1 MASPKKKVTLEY
13 IPPEKVS
20 NEPLLVQFTNGRLKP
35 DNPPNFGYF
44 KSTESDDVR
53 KRNRRVLVAET
64 KRMQYVGRNFG
75 PSAPR
80 GNSLCKYM
88 VGVLDKNTGKMRVY
102 DTNSFTMRPVVHD
115 KNQEKN
121 KDEVDLTYQEKN
133 DRLVDAFGGAK
144 KKRAMESRLRD
155 KVKREALETAMGAA
169 VEDVMK
175 TPEKLTGPEMD
186 SDSSIPPHDKRAVKP
201 EDVYKVESIISPE
214 VFEALKDV
222 AGVFVKA
229 TKEDISKWRTE
240 GRYSTFVLRQ
250 VATMPVDEEA
260 RLTRSCHIMYM
271 WYLLAL
277 HGLKYSDWRRRDLPL
292 PDGMPLLVKQQL
304 LGAFTVKADAARSR
318 RAMPPRLK
326 DKLLC
331 YILVMGLII
340 EKFKL
345 NLNDIQMDLKIAQKK
360 LMTLTRAIGCDV
372 QSRKSDRST
381 STELERIAVL
391 PIPFKLPDPSKAKG
405 RKGGR

>member
-1 MASPKKKVTLEY
+1 
-13 IPPEKVS
+13 
-20 NEPLLVQFTNGRLKP
+20 
-35 DNPPNFGYF
+35 
-44 KSTESDDVR
+44 
-53 KRNRRVLVAET
+53 
-64 KRMQYVGRNFG
+64 MQYVGRNFG

-102 DTNSFTMRPVVHD
+102 DTNSFTMRPVIHD
-115 KNQEKN
+115 KNEKQ

-169 VEDVMK
+169 VEDFMK

-186 SDSSIPPHDKRAVKP
+186 TDSTIPPHDKNAAKP
-201 EDVYKVESIISPE
+201 EDVYKVESLISPE

-229 TKEDISKWRTE
+229 TKEDVSQWRTE

-250 VATMPVDEEA
+250 VATMPLDEEA
-260 RLTRSCHIMYM
+260 RLTRSCHVMYM

-277 HGLKYSDWRRRDLPL
+277 HGLKYSDWRKRDLPL
-292 PDGMPLLVKQQL
+292 PEGMPLLVKQQL

-345 NLNDIQMDLKIAQKK
+345 NLNDIQKDLKIALKK
-360 LMTLTRAIGCDV
+360 LMTLTRAVGCDV
-372 QSRKSDRST
+372 HSKKADRSVDN
-381 STELERIAVL
+381 ELQRMAVL
-391 PIPFKLPDPSKAKG
+391 PIPLKLPDQFSRFKG
-405 RKGGR
+405 LKRGR

>member
-1 MASPKKKVTLEY
+1 MASPRKKVTLEY
-13 IPPEKVS
+13 VPPENVS

-44 KSTESDDVR
+44 RSTERDDVR
-53 KRNRRVLVAET
+53 KRHRRVLVAET
-64 KRMQYVGRNFG
+64 ERMQYVGRNFG

-88 VGVLDKNTGKMRVY
+88 VGMLDKKTGKMRVY

-115 KNQEKN
+115 KDQEKH
-121 KDEVDLTYQEKN
+121 KDETDLTYQEKN

-155 KVKREALETAMGAA
+155 KVKKEALETAMGAA

-186 SDSSIPPHDKRAVKP
+186 SGSTIPPHDKNAATP
-201 EDVYKVESIISPE
+201 EDVYKVESIIPPE
-214 VFEALKDV
+214 VSEALKDA
-222 AGVFVKA
+222 AGDFVKA
-229 TKEDISKWRTE
+229 TKEDIAKWRAE
-240 GRYSTFVLRQ
+240 ERYSTFVLRQ
-250 VATMPVDEEA
+250 LSTMPLDEEA
-260 RLTRSCHIMYM
+260 RLARSSHIMYM

-277 HGLKYSDWRRRDLPL
+277 HGLKYSDWRKRDLPL
-292 PDGMPLLVKQQL
+292 PHGMPLLVKQQL

-331 YILVMGLII
+331 YILVLGLII
-340 EKFKL
+340 EKFRL
-345 NLNDIQMDLKIAQKK
+345 NLNDVQKDLKIAQKK
-360 LMTLTRAIGCDV
+360 LMTLTRAIGCEIQSKKADRGTDSDV
-372 QSRKSDRST
+372 Q
-381 STELERIAVL
+381 RIAVL
-391 PIPFKLPDPSKAKG
+391 PIPFKLPDPSRGKG